1 MAKTSF
7 TTAYAS
13 SWVGCVEP
21 TGAVDGGLAVVG
33 GSVGDKVGLLVVG
46 ALVGG
51 SVGGSVGDKVGLL
64 VVGALVVGASVG
76 VAEGEL
82 VDGGAV
88 ATATPTVRRSDVKSN
103 LILGNTLDRL
113 IV

>member
-1 MAKTSF
+1 M
-7 TTAYAS
+7 
-13 SWVGCVEP
+13 
-21 TGAVDGGLAVVG
+21 VG
-33 GSVGDKVGLLVVG
+33 GSVGDKVGLLVVGALVVG